1 MNLNDLIILIIPNNL
16 KEEILLKINELD
28 NIYNIKILS
37 LSEFINKLTFTYDD
51 KSIYYLINK
60 YKIKYEV
67 AKVYLDNIKYIENNS
82 SIKKLNK
89 LYKIKQ
95 ELIDNNL
102 LIYDDLFKSFI
113 KDKKII
119 IYGYDYLN
127 KYQKKVLSNI
137 DYNFIKKEK
146 KDYKHD
152 VYEFNTIDEEVEF
165 VCTKIIELINNGI
178 DINKIKLANVTS
190 EYHNVMQRIF
200 KFYNIPILLE
210 NNMSMYDTN
219 IISDF
224 INLIKEKDID
234 EILNI
239 LNSKYDFTIDEN
251 NYIYNKLINVLN
263 KYTFVDNY
271 IDVLDMLIYDFKHTN
286 NYVNKIDNCIRVIDI
301 KNNIIDDDT
310 HVFLLGFNQGSLPII
325 YKDEDYITDDIKGN
339 LSIETTIEKN
349 KIEKDTIKNIISS
362 IKNLTLTY
370 KLKSSFETYYKSY
383 LIDKLNLN
391 VIKNYKIK
399 NVYSNQINKIHLSE
413 KLDKLI
419 KFSNKDE
426 DLDILYNTYN
436 NIDYLTFNNKFKGI
450 NKNDLYKYL
459 DNKLL
464 LSYSSLDNYY
474 RCSFRYY
481 LNNILKLTDFES
493 KFATTIGNIFHY
505 VLSKCFE
512 SDFNFEKEF
521 NESIKDLDLS
531 IKDKFFLSKLKD
543 ELLFVINTINM
554 QNKFSTLNKGLY
566 ENKIYINK
574 EGNIKLT
581 FMGVIDKLLY
591 KNENDKTYLVIID
604 YKTGSLHTNLNNTIY
619 GIDMQLPVYLYLAS
633 NTDTIK
639 NATVIGFYLQK
650 ILNNE
655 IIKQDNKS
663 YEKQKK
669 DNLKLQGYSI
679 NDENLLE
686 KFDSTYKDSEVIKSM
701 KVGNNGFYL
710 YSKTISQSEINKL
723 IQITESN
730 INKAFNDILDAK
742 FDINPKRIGK
752 NNVGCEFC
760 KYKDICYMKEED
772 IVNLEEYKDLEFL
785 K

>member
-1 MNLNDLIILIIPNNL
+1 MSLNDLIILVIPNNI

-28 NIYNIKILS
+28 NIYNIKIMN

-67 AKVYLDNIKYIENNS
+67 AKVYLDNIKYIENSN

-127 KYQKKVLSNI
+127 KYQKKVLINI

-152 VYEFNTIDEEVEF
+152 VYEFDTIDEEVEF
-165 VCTKIIELINNGI
+165 VCTKIIESGI
-178 DINKIKLANVTS
+178 DINKIKLANITS
-190 EYHNVMQRIF
+190 EYNNVVQRIF

-210 NNMSMYDTN
+210 NNMSIYDTN

-234 EILNI
+234 EVLNI

-251 NYIYNKLINVLN
+251 NYIYNKLINILN

-310 HVFLLGFNQGSLPII
+310 YVFLLGFNQGSLPII

-339 LSIETTIEKN
+339 LNIETTIEKN
-349 KIEKDTIKNIISS
+349 KIEKDNIKNIISS

-383 LIDKLNLN
+383 LIDELNLN

-464 LSYSSLDNYY
+464 LSYTSLDNYY

-554 QNKFSTLNKGLY
+554 QNKFSTLNNGLY

-581 FMGVIDKLLY
+581 FIGVIDKLLY

-701 KVGNNGFYL
+701 KVGNNGFYS

>member
-1 MNLNDLIILIIPNNL
+1 MSLNDLIILVIPNNI

-28 NIYNIKILS
+28 NIYNIKIMN

-67 AKVYLDNIKYIENNS
+67 AKVYLDNIKYIENSN

-127 KYQKKVLSNI
+127 KYQKKVLINI

-152 VYEFNTIDEEVEF
+152 VYEFDTIDEEVEF
-165 VCTKIIELINNGI
+165 VCTKIIESGI
-178 DINKIKLANVTS
+178 DINKIKLANITS
-190 EYHNVMQRIF
+190 EYNNVVQRIF

-210 NNMSMYDTN
+210 NNMSIYDTN

-234 EILNI
+234 EVLNI

-251 NYIYNKLINVLN
+251 NYIYNKLINILN

-310 HVFLLGFNQGSLPII
+310 YVFLLGFNQGSLPII

-339 LSIETTIEKN
+339 LNIETTIEKN
-349 KIEKDTIKNIISS
+349 KIEKDNIKNIISS

-383 LIDKLNLN
+383 LIDELNLN

-464 LSYSSLDNYY
+464 LSYTSLDNYY

-554 QNKFSTLNKGLY
+554 QNKFSTLNNGLY

-701 KVGNNGFYL
+701 KVGNNGFYS